1 MLCKSSFSLG
11 SIIPKLSIMDRYVAM
26 ELAIPFLFGVCAFS
40 GVGLA
45 IGTLFDLVQKVT
57 ESGLPL
63 LSALQVFLLQMPNF
77 VVLAFPMSTLL
88 ATLIAYGR
96 LSGDSEITALRGCGV
111 SIHRLVLPAVVLSL
125 VVTGTTFLFNE
136 LVVPTTNYQASAIL
150 DHALD
155 QNRPSFQDKN
165 IFYREFTGDELS
177 RVFYARRFDGQ
188 RMQGLM
194 VLDFTTGSLRQIL
207 AAEQATWSNTQ
218 HLWNFFNGTIYGVA
232 NDGSYQSILNFE
244 RHFLELSRIPLDL
257 AIENRQSEQM
267 NIAEAQQY
275 LKLLKQSGDQREIRK
290 LRLRIQEKYALPPVC
305 IVFGLVGATLG
316 TRPQRAS
323 PVTGFGI
330 SVVIIFSYY
339 LLAFISSSLGE
350 AGIFSPFVAA
360 WLPTVIG
367 LGTGGLLLLRSPR

>member
-1 MLCKSSFSLG
+1 MLRKSSLLLG
-11 SIIPKLSIMDRYVAM
+11 SIVPKLSIMDRYVIM
-26 ELAIPFLFGVCAFS
+26 ELAMPFLFGVCAFS
-40 GVGLA
+40 GIGLA

-63 LSALQVFLLQMPNF
+63 LSALRVFLFQMPNF

-88 ATLIAYGR
+88 ATLIVYGR
-96 LSGDSEITALRGCGV
+96 LSGDSEITALRGCGI
-111 SIHRLVLPAVVLSL
+111 SIPRLVLPAVVLSL

-155 QNRPSFQDKN
+155 QNRPSFQEKN

-177 RVFYARRFDGQ
+177 RVFYARHFDGQ

-207 AAEQATWSNTQ
+207 AAEQATWSNE
-218 HLWNFFNGTIYGVA
+218 HLWNFFNGTIYAVA
-232 NDGSYQSILNFE
+232 SDGSYQSILNFE
-244 RHFLELSRIPLDL
+244 RQSLELSRVPLDL

-316 TRPQRAS
+316 TRHQRAS

-350 AGIFSPFVAA
+350 AGIFDPFVAA

>member
-1 MLCKSSFSLG
+1 MLRQSSLSLG
-11 SIIPKLSIMDRYVAM
+11 SIVPKLSIMDRYVVM
-26 ELAIPFLFGVCAFS
+26 ELAMPFLFGVCAFS

-63 LSALQVFLLQMPNF
+63 LSALQVFLFQMPNF
-77 VVLAFPMSTLL
+77 VVLAFPMSTLF
-88 ATLIAYGR
+88 ATLIVYGR

-111 SIHRLVLPAVVLSL
+111 SIPRLVLPAVVLSL

-136 LVVPTTNYQASAIL
+136 LVVPTSNYQASAIL

-155 QNRPSFQDKN
+155 QNKPSFQEKN

-177 RVFYARRFDGQ
+177 RVFYARHFDGQ

-207 AAEQATWSNTQ
+207 AAEQAIWSKE
-218 HLWNFFNGTIYGVA
+218 HLWNFFNGTIYTVA
-232 NDGSYQSILNFE
+232 KDGSYQSILNFE
-244 RHFLELSRIPLDL
+244 RHFLELSRVPLDL

-305 IVFGLVGATLG
+305 IVFGLVGAALG
-316 TRPQRAS
+316 TRPQRTS

-350 AGIFSPFVAA
+350 AGIFDPFVAA
-360 WLPTVIG
+360 WLPTVTG
-367 LGTGGLLLLRSPR
+367 LGAGGLLLRSPR

>member
-1 MLCKSSFSLG
+1 
-11 SIIPKLSIMDRYVAM
+11 MDRYVAM
-26 ELAIPFLFGVCAFS
+26 ELAMPFLFGVCAFS

-63 LSALQVFLLQMPNF
+63 LSALQVFLFQMPSF

-88 ATLIAYGR
+88 ATLIVYGR

-111 SIHRLVLPAVVLSL
+111 SIRRLVLPAIVLSL
-125 VVTGTTFLFNE
+125 VVTGTTFMFNE
-136 LVVPTTNYQASAIL
+136 LVVPITNYQASAIL

-155 QNRPSFQDKN
+155 QNRPSFQEKN

-194 VLDFTTGSLRQIL
+194 VLDFTKGSLRQIL
-207 AAEQATWSNTQ
+207 AAEQATWSNK
-218 HLWNFFNGTIYGVA
+218 HLWNFLNGTIYDVA
-232 NDGSYQSILNFE
+232 GDGSYQSILNFE
-244 RHFLELSRIPLDL
+244 RHSLELSRVPLDL

-267 NIAEAQQY
+267 NIAEAQQH

-305 IVFGLVGATLG
+305 IVFGLVGAALG

-350 AGIFSPFVAA
+350 AGVFDPFVSA
-360 WLPTVIG
+360 W
-367 LGTGGLLLLRSPR
+367 